1 MMIMMI
7 YDVAM
12 REMLA
17 EHVARFL
24 VESHAPMWSPEGLQ
38 GRGSPVR
45 ASEMPGWRWELV
57 RAKLSSSIPGRA
69 RLVMPV

>member
-1 MMIMMI
+1 MMI

-38 GRGSPVR
+38 GRGSLLEPLR
-45 ASEMPGWRWELV
+45 CQDG
-57 RAKLSSSIPGRA
+57 GGN
-69 RLVMPV
+69 